1 VLRSPVADALVQ
13 MIRAGAGLDKFRLDS
28 ARELME
34 FSVRRG
40 LINAD
45 ERDELM
51 AEVKAAA
58 RARKGRSKKAARA
71 KKAKPARK
79 VAKKPA
85 ARPAAKPAKKPAA
98 KAAKKPA
105 TKPAKKPATKQGK
118 KPARKPAKQPGQ
130 GRPAPRPL
138 RCREVPRRLVLHPP
152 RPLLHLLDGP
162 PDLAQSVGRPLRNG
176 LDSADLGAPCSHRG

>member
-1 VLRSPVADALVQ
+1 MARELGGSQISALLESVPGIRSVLRSPVADALVQ

-51 AEVKAAA
+51 AEVRAAA
-58 RARKGRSKKAARA
+58 RAGKGRSKKAAGA

-79 VAKKPA
+79 VAKKPT
-85 ARPAAKPAKKPAA
+85 AKPAKKPAA
-98 KAAKKPA
+98 KTATKPA
-105 TKPAKKPATKQGK
+105 AKPAKKPTTKQAK

-130 GRPAPRPL
+130 GKPAPR
-138 RCREVPRRLVLHPP
+138 RKKR
-152 RPLLHLLDGP
+152 
-162 PDLAQSVGRPLRNG
+162 
-176 LDSADLGAPCSHRG
+176 

>member
-1 VLRSPVADALVQ
+1 MARELGGSQISALLESVPGIRSVLRSPVADALVQ

-85 ARPAAKPAKKPAA
+85 ARPAAKAAKKPAA

-130 GRPAPRPL
+130 GRPAPR
-138 RCREVPRRLVLHPP
+138 RKKR
-152 RPLLHLLDGP
+152 
-162 PDLAQSVGRPLRNG
+162 
-176 LDSADLGAPCSHRG
+176 

>member
-1 VLRSPVADALVQ
+1 MARELGGPQISALLESVPGIRSVLRSPVADALVQ

-51 AEVKAAA
+51 AEVRAAA
-58 RARKGRSKKAARA
+58 RAGKGRSKKAAGA

-79 VAKKPA
+79 VAKKPTTKPA
-85 ARPAAKPAKKPAA
+85 KKPAMKTATKPAAKPAKKPAM
-98 KAAKKPA
+98 
-105 TKPAKKPATKQGK
+105 KQAK

-130 GRPAPRPL
+130 GKPAPR
-138 RCREVPRRLVLHPP
+138 RKKR
-152 RPLLHLLDGP
+152 
-162 PDLAQSVGRPLRNG
+162 
-176 LDSADLGAPCSHRG
+176 

>member
-1 VLRSPVADALVQ
+1 MARELGGSQISALLEAVPGIRSVLRSPVADALVQ
-13 MIRAGAGLDKFRLDS
+13 MIRAGAGLDNFRLDS

-40 LINAD
+40 LINSD

-58 RARKGRSKKAARA
+58 RARKGRSKKAAGA

-85 ARPAAKPAKKPAA
+85 KKQA
-98 KAAKKPA
+98 
-105 TKPAKKPATKQGK
+105 K

-130 GRPAPRPL
+130 GKPAPR
-138 RCREVPRRLVLHPP
+138 RKKR
-152 RPLLHLLDGP
+152 
-162 PDLAQSVGRPLRNG
+162 
-176 LDSADLGAPCSHRG
+176 

>member
-1 VLRSPVADALVQ
+1 MARELGGSQISALLESVPGIRSVLRSPVADALVQ

-28 ARELME
+28 AWELME

-58 RARKGRSKKAARA
+58 RARKGRSRKAARA
-71 KKAKPARK
+71 KKTKPARK

-85 ARPAAKPAKKPAA
+85 KKPAKKHV
-98 KAAKKPA
+98 KKHV
-105 TKPAKKPATKQGK
+105 K
-118 KPARKPAKQPGQ
+118 KPARKPVKQPGQ
-130 GRPAPRPL
+130 GKPA
-138 RCREVPRRLVLHPP
+138 RRGKK
-152 RPLLHLLDGP
+152 R
-162 PDLAQSVGRPLRNG
+162 
-176 LDSADLGAPCSHRG
+176 